1 MYRYPHLCVAYI
13 DNIRLNRAGASAFYS
28 VLVKSDGCGGIQ
40 EIYRVRLPG
49 NPVLGE
55 GKPENQNHAM
65 ILTRGE
71 FLQTVDMN
79 QDSYF
84 EEALKMINTLQEFA
98 KREGPLPTA
107 IFDLREQIFIDSPS
121 SLA

>member
-1 MYRYPHLCVAYI
+1 MIKR
-13 DNIRLNRAGASAFYS
+13 
-28 VLVKSDGCGGIQ
+28 DGCGDIQ
-40 EIYRVRLPG
+40 EIYCVYLPG
-49 NPVLGE
+49 NQIFGE

-71 FLQTVDMN
+71 FLQTVDRN